1 MKPRLHMIKSG
12 LIDITCEPLDLAI
25 VEYIPASQAVKY
37 LRDDFLPE
45 ENYVYKSIIFYPI
58 HEV

>member
-1 MKPRLHMIKSG
+1 MIKSG